1 MFTFLVFGSNQVA
14 SYQLSLGQILSDF
27 APFLGLSKSG
37 APSGWFCSFFGDFL
51 SMFKMWCSKWV
62 EEASYQLLSRKSAPS
77 HKYGNGP
84 PPKMCIKGASEG
96 TTEQHTCEIRQ
107 INRLAD
113 PPTGKVGTPAP
124 GYLAWMAAPSSPDH
138 PCHAPQRQSSHSW
151 HLEGWYVAASDK
163 QKRDPDLKQN
173 LLCLLISYIYRYLM
187 EIHLLYWYGQFSI
200 AYNTILP
207 TILRKVQKK
216 ANLLQP

>member
-1 MFTFLVFGSNQVA
+1 MSFADGCEVKFFVIALFFFSGFLSMFPFLVFGSNQVE
-14 SYQLSLGQILSDF
+14 SYQLPLGQIWNSF
-27 APFLGLSKSG
+27 
-37 APSGWFCSFFGDFL
+37 WFCSFFGAFL
-51 SMFKMWCSKWV
+51 SMLKMWCSKWV

-96 TTEQHTCEIRQ
+96 TTEHHTCEIRQ

-124 GYLAWMAAPSSPDH
+124 GYLAWMTAPSSSDH

-151 HLEGWYVAASDK
+151 HLEGWYVAASEK
-163 QKRDPDLKQN
+163 QKRDPDLDRI
-173 LLCLLISYIYRYLM
+173 C
-187 EIHLLYWYGQFSI
+187 F
-200 AYNTILP
+200 AC
-207 TILRKVQKK
+207 
-216 ANLLQP
+216 